1 MSLETAWIAHYI
13 IDTLDHTMACLDGFD
28 EHQLNWHPPVQGG
41 NSLYGLAFH
50 ALANTEG
57 DILGHLRG
65 QPVQRD
71 RKQELA
77 TAGTSAASLQQRWQ
91 ERRQELEEFILSLTP
106 ADLEREYELIG
117 RGMKTGRETLLMT
130 LRHLSEHWGHME
142 IVRDLLR
149 AAPHSDVVP

>member
-1 MSLETAWIAHYI
+1 MSLETTWISRYI
-13 IDTLDHTMACLDGFD
+13 IDTLDHIMACLDGFD
-28 EHQLNWHPPVQGG
+28 EQQLNWRPPVQGG

-65 QPVQRD
+65 QSVQRD

-77 TAGTSAASLQQRWQ
+77 TVAPSAASLHQRWQ
-91 ERRQELEEFILSLTP
+91 ERRKALEDFITSLTP
-106 ADLEREYELIG
+106 ADLECEYELIG

-130 LRHLSEHWGHME
+130 LRHISEHWGHME
-142 IVRDLLR
+142 IIRDWLR
-149 AAPHSDVVP
+149 TSTH